1 MLFQY
6 DHPCSAMSARRVV
19 VGVLCTQTIMAG
31 QVGGMTAKD
40 NAVAYLAWAEGE
52 RLKEPIKHASIS
64 SAFSHRCAVAV
75 EIICRKLGER
85 KTSPL
90 LYHDARYNCRIE

>member
-6 DHPCSAMSARRVV
+6 DHPCSAMSARRIV

-40 NAVAYLAWAEGE
+40 NAIAYLARAEGE

-75 EIICRKLGER
+75 EIICRKQGEC
-85 KTSPL
+85 KASL
-90 LYHDARYNCRIE
+90 LLCYDARSNRRIE